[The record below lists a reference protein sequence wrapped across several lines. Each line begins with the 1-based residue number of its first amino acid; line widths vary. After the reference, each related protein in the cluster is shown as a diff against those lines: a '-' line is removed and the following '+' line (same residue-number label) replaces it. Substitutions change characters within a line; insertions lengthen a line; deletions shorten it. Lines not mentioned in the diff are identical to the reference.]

1 MKLSVE
7 RALPVSLADVPAA
20 ALADELGGP
29 TLFDLRKPNQPPL
42 FVSVLLH
49 GNEVSGWDAVRALF
63 TQVAHASTLLF
74 LGNLEAAAHGV
85 RALPGRADFNR
96 VWGQGDSPEAAVAA
110 EVTAYVEAARPRMAL
125 DIHNTTGENPPY
137 SAICRSDPETL
148 AFAGAFSTRALL
160 ATQPHGFQTRRF
172 AQFCTAMTI
181 EVGTP
186 DDPTSTTRA
195 SAFLKILLANGAHPP
210 TGGQLP
216 ESLSLF
222 ETVARVTL
230 ADGAVLDPDMQRF
243 NFRTAPAGTALTRSG
258 GLHATAADDS
268 DLGGEYFGTNNGLAV
283 LKRPTMLAMY
293 TGEEE
298 AARRDC
304 LCYFLEPVT

>member
-1 MKLSVE
+1 MELTVE
-7 RALPVSLADVPAA
+7 RDLPPVLADLPAT
-20 ALADELGGP
+20 ALADQLGGP
-29 TLFDLRKPNQPPL
+29 TLFDLRKPDQPPL

-63 TQVAHASTLLF
+63 AEITDASTLLF

-96 VWGQGDSPEAAVAA
+96 VWEQGESVEAAVAA
-110 EVTAYVEAARPRMAL
+110 EVTAYVKAANPRMAL

-137 SAICRSDPETL
+137 AVISRLDPETL

-186 DDPTSTTRA
+186 EDPSSTTRA
-195 SAFLKILLANGAHPP
+195 TGFLAALLADNAPPNGARV
-210 TGGQLP
+210 P
-216 ESLSLF
+216 ESLSLY
-222 ETVARVTL
+222 ETAARVTL
-230 ADGAVLDPDMQRF
+230 ADGTVLDPDMQRF
-243 NFRTAPAGTALTRSG
+243 NFRTVPAGTALTRSG
-258 GLHATAADDS
+258 SLHATAADDR
-268 DLGGEYFGTNNGLAV
+268 DLGPEYFGTNNGLAV

>member
-7 RALPVSLADVPAA
+7 RALPVSLAGLPAT
-20 ALADELGGP
+20 ALVNELGGP

-49 GNEVSGWDAVRALF
+49 GNETSGWDAVRALF
-63 TQVAHASTLLF
+63 AQVADASMLLF
-74 LGNLEAAAHGV
+74 LGNLEAAARGV

-96 VWGQGDSPEAAVAA
+96 VWGQGDSPEAGVAA

-210 TGGQLP
+210 TGGQFP
-216 ESLSLF
+216 ASLSLF

-268 DLGGEYFGTNNGLAV
+268 DLAGEYFGTNNGLAV

-304 LCYFLEPVT
+304 LCYFLEPVG